1 MTQEMIS
8 DEELGSLFSH
18 IDCDDSGDLSIDEL
32 IEFVWGDDFEM
43 SPRKKHSPSPP
54 RRERSGPHSARF

>member
-1 MTQEMIS
+1 MTHEMIS
-8 DEELGSLFSH
+8 DEELGTLFSH

-43 SPRKKHSPSPP
+43 SPRKHSPSPP

>member
-1 MTQEMIS
+1 MVERALALLAVS
-8 DEELGSLFSH
+8 SAVDP
-18 IDCDDSGDLSIDEL
+18 GDLSIDEL